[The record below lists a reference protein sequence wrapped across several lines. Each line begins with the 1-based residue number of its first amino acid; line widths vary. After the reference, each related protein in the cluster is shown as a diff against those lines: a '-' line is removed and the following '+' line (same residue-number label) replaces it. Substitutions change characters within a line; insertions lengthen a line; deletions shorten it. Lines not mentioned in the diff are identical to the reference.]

1 MLIADLVALF
11 DPEAFVLSGGLVEEA
26 PAFIE
31 PLRRRA
37 ADLCPLQPDIR
48 IGDLGAQSGLVGAVV
63 AARSVLQA
71 QATLETALDGSD
83 SSTQDRASGHLSREV
98 ER

>member
-1 MLIADLVALF
+1 MLIADLVALL

-37 ADLCPLQPDIR
+37 ADLCQLPLDIR

-63 AARSVLQA
+63 ATRSFLRARVEEEASS
-71 QATLETALDGSD
+71 DGRD
-83 SSTQDRASGHLSREV
+83 RLTNGRASGDFSREV

>member
-1 MLIADLVALF
+1 MLIADLVALL
-11 DPEAFVLSGGLVEEA
+11 DPEAFILSGGLVEEA

-37 ADLCPLQPDIR
+37 AELCPLPPDIR
-48 IGDLGAQSGLVGAVV
+48 IGDFGAQSGLVGAVV
-63 AARSVLQA
+63 AARSVLEPQS
-71 QATLETALDGSD
+71 LEAALGRSD
-83 SSTQDRASGHLSREV
+83 SSNQGRTSGLLSWEV